1 MKSLK
6 QIKQYLLSVNLDE
19 IPEVIKVY
27 SNDTRIGV
35 NKLIQQYKKKY
46 INYQKELQRT
56 QAISKYEIDYYQ
68 KGKNYIAGI
77 DEVGRGPLA
86 GPVMTCAVI
95 LPKGCNILGIND
107 SKQLSAKQRQFL
119 CMQLKK
125 AAIDISISLVES
137 DEIDR
142 INILKATQKS
152 MAQSIN
158 NLTVTPDIVLTDAI
172 HIPNIN
178 IEQLSIIKGDNKSI
192 SIAAASIIAKV
203 TRDKLMVDYSKKYP
217 NYGFEK
223 NKGYGTKEHI
233 EAIKKYGLCPIHRRT
248 FVKHFI

>member
-1 MKSLK
+1 MESLK
-6 QIKQYLLSVNLDE
+6 QIKQYLSSIDLDK
-19 IPEVIKVY
+19 IPEIIKTY
-27 SNDTRIGV
+27 ENDDRIGV
-35 NKLIQQYKKKY
+35 KNLLKQYQRKY
-46 INYQKELQRT
+46 IKYQNELQRIKS
-56 QAISKYEIDYYQ
+56 ISKYEMEFYQ
-68 KGKNYIAGI
+68 KYKKYIAGI

-95 LPKGCNILGIND
+95 LPKDCVILGIND
-107 SKQLSAKQRQFL
+107 SKKLSAKQRQNL
-119 CMQLKK
+119 CEQLKK
-125 AAIDISISLVES
+125 VAIDISISLIEA

-142 INILKATQKS
+142 INVLRATQKS

-158 NLTVTPDIVLTDAI
+158 TLTINPDIILTDAI

-203 TRDKLMVDYSKKYP
+203 TRDKLMVEYSKKYP
-217 NYGFEK
+217 QYGFER

-233 EAIKKYGLCPIHRRT
+233 QAIKKYGLCPIHRKT
-248 FVKHFI
+248 FVKHFV